1 MKLPISWLKEYVDIE
16 DISITEL
23 EEKLVSSGFEVDEV
37 KFVGEEISNCV
48 TGKITS
54 IEKHPDSDHLQICKL
69 NCGEFGEDIQIVTGA
84 QNVFVGA
91 VVPTALH
98 GANLAGGVKIKNG
111 KLRGVASNGMLCSG
125 EELGISEDFFPG
137 AGIDGILILPE
148 DTQIGKD
155 IKDVVGLN
163 DYVFD
168 VSITANRPD
177 CQSIIGLAREVCA
190 IFDRKLKHPTLF
202 SVPNENSEKSLEV
215 EVKNQDVCPRYMA
228 TVCENIKIEKSPYIL
243 AQRLIKCGINPINNI
258 VDITNYILLELGQP
272 MHAFDLK
279 KIQGGKIVIRNAQ
292 EGEKIKTLDEK
303 EFDLSENNLVIADA
317 KDPLAL
323 AGIMGGLE
331 SGVSEDTTE
340 IVFESAVFKRES
352 VRKTSRALGQA
363 SDSSH
368 RYEKG
373 IDTHTT
379 EIAMK
384 RALNLLESLGAGKS
398 TTIAYDVQAEEK
410 QTQIISTTY
419 EAINNLLGIEVPSQ
433 TIADILTRLQFNVI
447 EGKNAK
453 ELIVEVP
460 PFRTDLEGMHDLAE
474 EVIRIYGYEHI
485 VPRLLPTTF
494 ITDGGLNQKQKQT
507 AKVKSLLTA
516 QGYNEIIT
524 YSFFGKKDLDL
535 FRFPRDAE
543 ERKFIQIQNPLT
555 EDVEIMKTTLAPSTV
570 EILVKNIKKGV
581 SEARVFELANVYL
594 PKELPI
600 ENFPTERITLSLG
613 MYGKSED
620 FYSLKGSIEAL
631 AGAVGKE
638 LKFEAVEKSYLHP
651 TRSASIIMDGEVV
664 GVMGQIR
671 YEITE
676 TLTVGNEIF
685 VAEIDF
691 DKFMRLA
698 NFEYAYKNISKHPA
712 IKRDLA
718 LVVHE
723 ETTTGE
729 VEEII
734 KQTGKKVSKIELF
747 DVYQGEQ
754 VQVGFKSFAYHI
766 TFSAD
771 ENPITHEEVDSSIK
785 KILYRLNEKL
795 GVVIRN

>member
-1 MKLPISWLKEYVDIE
+1 
-16 DISITEL
+16 
-23 EEKLVSSGFEVDEV
+23 
-37 KFVGEEISNCV
+37 
-48 TGKITS
+48 
-54 IEKHPDSDHLQICKL
+54 
-69 NCGEFGEDIQIVTGA
+69 
-84 QNVFVGA
+84 
-91 VVPTALH
+91 
-98 GANLAGGVKIKNG
+98 
-111 KLRGVASNGMLCSG
+111 
-125 EELGISEDFFPG
+125 
-137 AGIDGILILPE
+137 
-148 DTQIGKD
+148 
-155 IKDVVGLN
+155 
-163 DYVFD
+163 
-168 VSITANRPD
+168 
-177 CQSIIGLAREVCA
+177 
-190 IFDRKLKHPTLF
+190 
-202 SVPNENSEKSLEV
+202 
-215 EVKNQDVCPRYMA
+215 
-228 TVCENIKIEKSPYIL
+228 
-243 AQRLIKCGINPINNI
+243 
-258 VDITNYILLELGQP
+258 
-272 MHAFDLK
+272 
-279 KIQGGKIVIRNAQ
+279 
-292 EGEKIKTLDEK
+292 
-303 EFDLSENNLVIADA
+303 
-317 KDPLAL
+317 
-323 AGIMGGLE
+323 
-331 SGVSEDTTE
+331 
-340 IVFESAVFKRES
+340 
-352 VRKTSRALGQA
+352 
-363 SDSSH
+363 
-368 RYEKG
+368 
-373 IDTHTT
+373 
-379 EIAMK
+379 
-384 RALNLLESLGAGKS
+384 
-398 TTIAYDVQAEEK
+398 
-410 QTQIISTTY
+410 
-419 EAINNLLGIEVPSQ
+419 
-433 TIADILTRLQFNVI
+433 
-447 EGKNAK
+447 
-453 ELIVEVP
+453 
-460 PFRTDLEGMHDLAE
+460 
-474 EVIRIYGYEHI
+474 
-485 VPRLLPTTF
+485 
-494 ITDGGLNQKQKQT
+494 
-507 AKVKSLLTA
+507 
-516 QGYNEIIT
+516 
-524 YSFFGKKDLDL
+524 
-535 FRFPRDAE
+535 
-543 ERKFIQIQNPLT
+543 
-555 EDVEIMKTTLAPSTV
+555 LAPSTV

-638 LKFEAVEKSYLHP
+638 LKFEAVEKAYLHP